1 MLISI
6 YLYAILKSYLIIN
19 IYQQSHYQFRF
30 YLKHFLLNFIFYDVF
45 PLLVFLIGNYQNY
58 WLIHLICGIYLVLFG
73 LFYLFARVKLKFT
86 KRVWRLYLLL
96 ILYLPIG
103 FIPYV
108 GGYLLLF
115 LEYSILPILLLERWI
130 SYCFN
135 RPYIRRATAK
145 MKEYHG
151 KVIAITGSFGKTTTK
166 LLFQQGIQLFY
177 SCSATAKSYNTE
189 LGIAKFINQIPDL
202 NVYDY
207 LIFEFGASHQHD
219 IEKLKKIAPPNIV
232 VVTEIGLMHVETFG
246 SLDAIIREKMS
257 IVDGAELAILNYD
270 CSYIRDYPMPKNIKV
285 LSYGFNHG
293 DYQAKIKEDESFD
306 FYYQNQLISS
316 FSHSFVG
323 QHQVLNCLAALAF
336 LDYLNVSFPILEK
349 ALYQFQGGKNRLELK
364 KMNHRLVLDDSFN
377 SNYQGFIEA
386 LNILR
391 GHLGKR
397 IVMTPG
403 MVELGKYKKELFLN
417 LVSYLVA
424 SSDIIILIGYYQTKL
439 LYQQL
444 RSYSKEVYLVRN
456 FMEGYYL
463 YLLLVKN
470 EKDSMLLIENDLP
483 DIYRVG
489 LI

>member
-1 MLISI
+1 MS
-6 YLYAILKSYLIIN
+6 KC
-19 IYQQSHYQFRF
+19 
-30 YLKHFLLNFIFYDVF
+30 LNFKVF
-45 PLLVFLIGNYQNY
+45 GS
-58 WLIHLICGIYLVLFG
+58 LFP
-73 LFYLFARVKLKFT
+73 YH
-86 KRVWRLYLLL
+86 LLL
-96 ILYLPIG
+96 
-103 FIPYV
+103 
-108 GGYLLLF
+108 
-115 LEYSILPILLLERWI
+115 
-130 SYCFN
+130 
-135 RPYIRRATAK
+135 
-145 MKEYHG
+145 
-151 KVIAITGSFGKTTTK
+151 GKTTTK
-166 LLFQQGIQLFY
+166 LFFQQGIQLYY
-177 SCSATAKSYNTE
+177 SCNATSKSYNTE

-219 IEKLKKIAPPNIV
+219 IDKLKKIASPQIV
-232 VVTEIGLMHVETFG
+232 VVTGIGLMHVETFG
-246 SLDAIIREKMS
+246 SLDAIIKEKMS

-270 CSYIRDYPMPKNIKV
+270 CNYIRNYPIPKNIKV

-293 DYQAKIKEDESFD
+293 DYQAIIKDDENFD
-306 FYYQNQLISS
+306 FYYQDHLIGS

-323 QHQVLNCLAALAF
+323 QHHVLNCLAMLAF
-336 LDYLNVSFPILEK
+336 LEYLKVSFPFIEK
-349 ALYQFQGGKNRLELK
+349 ALYQFHSGKNRLELK
-364 KMNHRLVLDDSFN
+364 KMNHRLILDDSFN

-391 GHLGKR
+391 NHSGKR
-397 IVMTPG
+397 IVLTPG

-463 YLLLVKN
+463 YLILVKH